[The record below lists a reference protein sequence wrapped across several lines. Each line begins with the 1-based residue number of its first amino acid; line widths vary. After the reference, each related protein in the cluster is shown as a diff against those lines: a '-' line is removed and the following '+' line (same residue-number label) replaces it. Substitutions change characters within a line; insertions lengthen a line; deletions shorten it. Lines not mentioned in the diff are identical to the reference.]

1 MSVYLGHNI
10 EKGAR
15 MIWVCVEIGLSIQLK
30 GPSSSNGVGRVEI
43 FYNGKWG
50 TICDDEWDIKDAQVV
65 CRQLGYEQALAALC
79 CSHGDWGVHNCGHFE
94 GAGVKCA
101 RKVSVKSCAHW
112 YKSGRRSD
120 GIYIINPDGKGSF
133 QDWCD
138 MTTNEGGWTVIQR
151 RKDPSVD
158 FYRGWSEYKTGFGT
172 LSGNFW
178 LGLDKINRL
187 TESGQNTSRIILKSG
202 DAIAS
207 VNYSMFSVSSESEG
221 YKLNVGG
228 FSTEGKYTGPTIR
241 LRGALRSNGTGRV
254 EVFHN
259 GKWGTIC
266 DDNWDIKDAEVVCRQ
281 LAYKKAKEA
290 LQGKYVPSGTGPIWL
305 DDVHC
310 TGNEQE
316 LTNCPSKNWGS
327 HNCQHS
333 DDAGVNC
340 SQKDQTVRLQEPLSS
355 MGIGRVEGNLVPSGS
370 GQIWLDDVRCSGK
383 EQNLASCSHGGW
395 GLHNCHHSED
405 AGVKCAPEENAGDS
419 LIDNNGAKFSTKDR
433 DNDMSSEFNCAVLHT
448 GAWWY
453 SNHDNTCGNS
463 NLNGL
468 FPRAGISS
476 GGMTWYNWNNNR
488 RSMTKSEMKLRQ
500 ADL

>member
-1 MSVYLGHNI
+1 
-10 EKGAR
+10 
-15 MIWVCVEIGLSIQLK
+15 
-30 GPSSSNGVGRVEI
+30 
-43 FYNGKWG
+43 
-50 TICDDEWDIKDAQVV
+50 
-65 CRQLGYEQALAALC
+65 
-79 CSHGDWGVHNCGHFE
+79 
-94 GAGVKCA
+94 
-101 RKVSVKSCAHW
+101 
-112 YKSGRRSD
+112 
-120 GIYIINPDGKGSF
+120 
-133 QDWCD
+133 
-138 MTTNEGGWTVIQR
+138 
-151 RKDPSVD
+151 
-158 FYRGWSEYKTGFGT
+158 
-172 LSGNFW
+172 
-178 LGLDKINRL
+178 
-187 TESGQNTSRIILKSG
+187 
-202 DAIAS
+202 
-207 VNYSMFSVSSESEG
+207 MFSVSSESEG
-221 YKLNVGG
+221 YKLHVDG

-241 LRGALRSNGTGRV
+241 LRGPLRSNGTGRV

-281 LAYKKAKEA
+281 LGYQKANEA
-290 LQGKYVPSGTGPIWL
+290 LQGKYVLSGSGPIWL

-310 TGNEQE
+310 TGNEKE

-340 SQKDQTVRLQEPLSS
+340 SEKVLDQTVRLQGPLSL
-355 MGIGRVEGNLVPSGS
+355 MGIGRVEVFHNGKWGTVCDDSWDMNHAQVVCRQLGYLRALAALQGKLVPSGS
-370 GQIWLDDVRCSGK
+370 GEIWLDNVRCSGN
-383 EQNLASCSHGGW
+383 EQNLASCSHRGW
-395 GLHNCHHSED
+395 GVHNCHHSED
-405 AGVKCAPEENAGDS
+405 AGVKCAPKDQTVRLQGPLSLMGIGRVEVFHNGTWGTICDDEWDIKDAQVVCRQLGYQQALAALQGNLVSSGSEEIWLDDVYCSGNEQNLANCSHSGWGVHNCRHSEDAGVKCAPKENAGDS

-488 RSMTKSEMKLRQ
+488 RSMTKSEMRLRQ
-500 ADL
+500 PDF